1 MIDTLLT
8 YISPIIGGVVG
19 IYSYYAF
26 KRRLHVVRQFIDT
39 LDDALYD
46 DRISEDEF
54 RSLWSRFKAM
64 FSSI

>member
-1 MIDTLLT
+1 M
-8 YISPIIGGVVG
+8 
-19 IYSYYAF
+19 
-26 KRRLHVVRQFIDT
+26 VRQFIDT